1 PARRALNARQKARH
15 PPDGLVVPAGQ
26 EAGGGGQR
34 RRERERKAGEKR
46 DCGEHTECSEKA
58 SAVTAK
64 PRSEPREPGKAEE
77 RKGHDTCCHE
87 SDRMAAERFRHVRA
101 LETLAQAAEHRE
113 DEPESERGARAVEE
127 RRDQAAACRRVQQRD
142 AEHGAVA
149 RDQRDVEPEDAMQ
162 HRRQPPDQELSELN
176 RRADHENEA
185 NQAQILELEGNQ
197 QEPVDEIAEARSGR
211 QHETGRERHADGAFE
226 PARRAHERAEA
237 EELHEHEVVDERSRD
252 DDQEQ
257 LHVAFL
263 TPESFVRGTRS
274 TRASPTDRLQPV
286 TLAAQVAPRGAQL
299 TFIPGS
305 APSSG
310 CSRKTPGPSPLAAS
324 TIPSDVP
331 KRILRGFR
339 FATSTTSRPSRAD
352 GSYALRMPAN
362 TVRVAPPVS
371 SVSFSSLSAPST
383 CSACTTR
390 ATRRSMR
397 EKSSMSISAVS
408 AAVSVSAGCV
418 IVLSL
423 LRAAT
428 AERVSSTMAST
439 AAGSTRCSSGRN
451 LSIGRSSRASPAS
464 DQAKGSIARN
474 FSARAASSGS
484 TGFRYSTRIRK
495 RFSPCVQT

>member
-1 PARRALNARQKARH
+1 
-15 PPDGLVVPAGQ
+15 
-26 EAGGGGQR
+26 
-34 RRERERKAGEKR
+34 
-46 DCGEHTECSEKA
+46 
-58 SAVTAK
+58 
-64 PRSEPREPGKAEE
+64 
-77 RKGHDTCCHE
+77 
-87 SDRMAAERFRHVRA
+87 
-101 LETLAQAAEHRE
+101 
-113 DEPESERGARAVEE
+113 
-127 RRDQAAACRRVQQRD
+127 
-142 AEHGAVA
+142 
-149 RDQRDVEPEDAMQ
+149 
-162 HRRQPPDQELSELN
+162 PDQELGELN

-339 FATSTTSRPSRAD
+339 FATSTTSRPSSAD

-362 TVRVAPPVS
+362 TVRVSPPVS
-371 SVSFSSLSAPST
+371 SVSLSSLSAPST
-383 CSACTTR
+383 CSARTTR

-397 EKSSMSISAVS
+397 EKSSMSISAAS
-408 AAVSVSAGCV
+408 GASVSADSV
-418 IVLSL
+418 IALSL
-423 LRAAT
+423 LRAA
-428 AERVSSTMAST
+428 AAARVSSTMAST

-451 LSIGRSSRASPAS
+451 FSIGLPSSGSPAS
-464 DQAKGSIARN
+464 DHVRGSIARN
-474 FSARAASSGS
+474 CSGRAASSGS
-484 TGFRYSTRIRK
+484 TGLRYRTSTRNRL
-495 RFSPCVQT
+495 SPCVQTPSTASRFASSFAAIHGFSASMYWFARSARVMIRRIARA